1 MCRISSKSVNNCFCY
16 RAPKFRDRQTDGQ
29 TDRQTEKIKV
39 VQNSIL
45 SIYIYSKF
53 ISTTPISDFRKCLSE
68 CMIPFGYIYEGYN
81 NVLRHCADN
90 LAHVLAFL
98 INLSF
103 QEGVF
108 PTILKQSVAIPVHK
122 SGPEEDVNNYR

>member
-53 ISTTPISDFRKCLSE
+53 ISMTHISDFRKCLSE

-81 NVLRHCADN
+81 KN
-90 LAHVLAFL
+90 LCNGTFHGIPFVAYQM
-98 INLSF
+98 S
-103 QEGVF
+103 
-108 PTILKQSVAIPVHK
+108 ILDCIFEITLKIPFI
-122 SGPEEDVNNYR
+122 

>member
-16 RAPKFRDRQTDGQ
+16 RAPKFRDRKTDRQ
-29 TDRQTEKIKV
+29 TDRQTEKTKV

-81 NVLRHCADN
+81 KAIRKTFNKNKFKVSYKTYN
-90 LAHVLAFL
+90 NAFN
-98 INLSF
+98 I
-103 QEGVF
+103 
-108 PTILKQSVAIPVHK
+108 I
-122 SGPEEDVNNYR
+122 